1 MRNYSSDIPRNNWVD
16 SIPSAIRPYIRL
28 ARFDRPIGTWLVLFP
43 GWWSLLFAGFD
54 PLDEPGRHIY
64 LLWLFL
70 LFGLGAIVMRGAGC
84 ILNDVFDKDYD
95 SKVARTSDRPLPSG
109 EISTIKALVFMAVL
123 SVLGLAILI
132 QFNFFA
138 IIIGASSLLVVFVY
152 PLMKRITHW
161 PQLILGLA
169 FNWGA
174 LLGWATVKGEIGSSA
189 LVLYISG
196 IFWTL
201 GYDTIYALQDKKDDL
216 IAGVKSSALK
226 LNENTKFWLF
236 IFYFLATVSL
246 LLMGGL
252 LQLNSIY
259 FVLVLLSSFQLFWQ
273 VLFLKVDNPKSCL
286 GMFHANKLFGWLILC
301 AVFFGKFN

>member
-1 MRNYSSDIPRNNWVD
+1 MRNYPSDIPRNNWVD
-16 SIPSAIRPYIRL
+16 IMPSSIRPYIRL

-43 GWWSLLFAGFD
+43 GWWSLLLAGFN
-54 PLDEPGRHIY
+54 PLDEPGRHIDI
-64 LLWLFL
+64 LWLFL

-95 SKVARTSDRPLPSG
+95 AKVARTSDRPLPSG
-109 EISTIKALVFMAVL
+109 EISTIKALVFMAFL
-123 SVLGLAILI
+123 SLLGLVILI

-138 IIIGASSLLVVFVY
+138 IIIGASSLLVVLVY

-174 LLGWATVKGEIGSSA
+174 LLGWAAIKGEISSPA
-189 LVLYISG
+189 LALYISG

-201 GYDTIYALQDKKDDL
+201 GYDTIYALQDKRDDL

-226 LNENTKFWLF
+226 LNENTKLWLF
-236 IFYFLATVSL
+236 IFYFLATIL
-246 LLMGGL
+246 LLLTGGL
-252 LQLNSIY
+252 LRLNSIY

-286 GMFHANKLFGWLILC
+286 GMFQANKLFGWLILC

>member
-1 MRNYSSDIPRNNWVD
+1 M
-16 SIPSAIRPYIRL
+16 PSATRPYIRL

-43 GWWSLLFAGFD
+43 GWWSLLFAGFS
-54 PLDEPGRHIY
+54 PLDEPGRQFDI
-64 LLWLFL
+64 LWLFL

-109 EISTIKALVFMAVL
+109 EISTIKALVFMAFL
-123 SVLGLAILI
+123 SLLGLLILI

-138 IIIGASSLLVVFVY
+138 IIIGVSSLLVVFVY
-152 PLMKRITHW
+152 PLMKRITYW

-174 LLGWATVKGEIGSSA
+174 LLGWAAIKGEIGSPA
-189 LVLYISG
+189 LVLYVSG

-236 IFYFLATVSL
+236 IFYFLATTSL

-259 FVLVLLSSFQLFWQ
+259 FVLVLLSGFQLFWQ

-286 GMFHANKLFGWLILC
+286 GMFQANKLFGWLILC

>member
-1 MRNYSSDIPRNNWVD
+1 MDKLP
-16 SIPSAIRPYIRL
+16 PAIGPYIRL

-43 GWWSLLFAGFD
+43 GWWSLLFAGFT
-54 PLDEPGRHIY
+54 PLDEPAMHIY
-64 LLWLFL
+64 ILWLFL

-84 ILNDVFDKDYD
+84 ILNDIFDMDYD

-109 EISTIKALVFMAVL
+109 EISIIKALVFMAFL
-123 SVLGLAILI
+123 SLLGFIILI
-132 QFNFFA
+132 QFNLFA
-138 IIIGASSLLVVFVY
+138 IVIGGSSLLVVLVY
-152 PLMKRITHW
+152 PLMKRITYW

-174 LLGWATVKGEIGSSA
+174 LLGWAAIKGEIGSPA
-189 LVLYISG
+189 LVLYVSG

-236 IFYFLATVSL
+236 IFYFLATILL

-259 FVLVLLSSFQLFWQ
+259 FVLVLLSGFQLFWQ

-286 GMFHANKLFGWLILC
+286 GMFQANKLFGWLILC

>member
-1 MRNYSSDIPRNNWVD
+1 M
-16 SIPSAIRPYIRL
+16 PSATRPYIRL

-43 GWWSLLFAGFD
+43 GWWSLLFEGFN

-64 LLWLFL
+64 ILWLFL
-70 LFGLGAIVMRGAGC
+70 LFGMGAIVMRGAGC
-84 ILNDVFDKDYD
+84 VLNDVFDKDFD
-95 SKVARTSDRPLPSG
+95 SQVIRTSDRPLPSG
-109 EISTIKALVFMAVL
+109 EISIIKALVFMAFL
-123 SVLGLAILI
+123 SLLGFIILI

-138 IIIGASSLLVVFVY
+138 IVIGGSSLLVVLVY

-174 LLGWATVKGEIGSSA
+174 LLGWAAIKGEIGSPA

-236 IFYFLATVSL
+236 IFYFLATISL

-259 FVLVLLSSFQLFWQ
+259 FVLVLLSGFQLFWQ

-286 GMFHANKLFGWLILC
+286 GMFQANKLFGWLILC